1 MHWRSRGIVESETT
15 LRQWLGS
22 LGGFGIER
30 SLVIGSLV
38 IGSFG
43 MLRIRIIRIGTTKY
57 HTLGRWGRRAST
69 GEPGEALLTERGA
82 LTWAALA
89 KSSHSKPP
97 GFEVQNET

>member
-1 MHWRSRGIVESETT
+1 MESETT

-22 LGGFGIER
+22 LGGCGIESA
-30 SLVIGSLV
+30 SLVIGTLV

-89 KSSHSKPP
+89 NCSHRPD
-97 GFEVQNET
+97 FEVQNENSW